1 MLSTLT
7 QEAVGA
13 IFQPPL
19 SIRLCVCVLIRKKFS
34 FVYWAV
40 RLVLEVSGWLGR
52 GETTCARRQKSYTR
66 SVKEGD
72 ARGDPEIEAES
83 GKDFEVEEWRAC

>member
-7 QEAVGA
+7 QEAVGRD
-13 IFQPPL
+13 FQPPL
-19 SIRLCVCVLIRKKFS
+19 SIRLCVCVLMRKKS
-34 FVYWAV
+34 LFVYWAV

-52 GETTCARRQKSYTR
+52 GQATCARRQRAYRR